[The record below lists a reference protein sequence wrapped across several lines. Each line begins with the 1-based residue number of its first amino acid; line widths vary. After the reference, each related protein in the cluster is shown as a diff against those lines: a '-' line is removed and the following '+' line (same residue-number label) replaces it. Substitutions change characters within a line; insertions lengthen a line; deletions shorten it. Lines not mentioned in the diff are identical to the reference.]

1 MLTHPETY
9 AFKEYQTST
18 SEMQDGNIK
27 INGNIKAK
35 VHYIDTKQIEKQMLW
50 DNEYINKTVKIKDIK
65 ILEKDPLNLHIFF

>member
-35 VHYIDTKQIEKQMLW
+35 VHYIDTKQIEKQML
-50 DNEYINKTVKIKDIK
+50 
-65 ILEKDPLNLHIFF
+65 